1 MLNVIFDATLI
12 TNVFKKDQA
21 RSGIFFVALNLLRE
35 LDNRADVNV
44 SLYFSPDYYAE
55 AYRVKR
61 DFLPDLDYVQN
72 LCCYPLLCLA
82 NLKFWRL
89 HGKFF
94 HHRYLRKPLALGI
107 VVTQR
112 ILRLLGKNKVYEDK
126 LQRCDVYLSP
136 AYCIPSLI
144 RRYEKIRPFIV
155 LHDTIPF
162 KFPSYCSGD
171 WSCYLRN
178 IMSMSKEGDH
188 FFCVSRSTQNDFKK
202 IFPLLNDDNSSVI
215 TLAANERFR
224 NCKSNCDFNS
234 IKEKYGIPT
243 QKKYVFS
250 LCTLEPRKNLVRAIR
265 SFVLFCKKN
274 DIQDLVW
281 VLGGGHWE
289 SFIQV
294 LNKEIENLNDFS
306 NLIVR
311 AGYVDDEDLPVL
323 YSNAEWFVYTS
334 QYEGFGLPPLEAMQC
349 GCPVIVSNN
358 SSLPEVV
365 GDAGILIDWDS
376 DEQHVAAYEKYYFDK
391 GFRDMKATEG
401 LKRAKLFSWEKTVDE
416 IVKYMGRTVK

>member
-1 MLNVIFDATLI
+1 MLNIIFDATLI

-21 RSGIFFVALNLLRE
+21 RSGIFFVALNLLRTLE
-35 LDNRADVNV
+35 KRSDVNV

-72 LCCYPLLCLA
+72 LNCYPLLCLA
-82 NLKFWRL
+82 NLKFWSL

-112 ILRLLGKNKVYEDK
+112 ILKFLGRNKVCEEK

-136 AYCIPSLI
+136 AYCIPTLI
-144 RRYEKIRPFIV
+144 REYERIRPYII

-178 IMSMSKEGDH
+178 IMSLSKENDR
-188 FFCVSRSTQNDFKK
+188 FFCVSHSTQKDFKE
-202 IFPLLNDDNSSVI
+202 IFPLLNDVNSSVI

-224 NCKSNCDFNS
+224 CCNSGCDFSS
-234 IKEKYGIPT
+234 IKEKYGIPS

-265 SFVLFCKKN
+265 SFVLFCQKN
-274 DIQDLVW
+274 NIQDLVW

-294 LNKEIENLNDFS
+294 LNKEIENLENFS
-306 NLIVR
+306 DLIVR
-311 AGYVDDEDLPVL
+311 AGYVDDEDLPIL

-365 GDAGILIDWDS
+365 GDVGLLIDWDS
-376 DEQHVAAYEKYYFDK
+376 DEQHVAAYEKYYYDK
-391 GFRDMKATEG
+391 SLRKENSRKG
-401 LKRAKLFSWEKTVDE
+401 LERAKLFSWEKTVDQM
-416 IVKYMGRTVK
+416 INVMTGA